1 MQFQPVLM
9 AVGVIRFMV
18 SGIILG
24 LSALNA
30 GDDAAYMEDD
40 DVDFKLG
47 NDDIINDDS
56 FSVTST
62 LFFMVTVT
70 LLGLTFSV
78 PYMNSHFR
86 MIKSEIVSGIYHPI
100 SAWVAIMILDIPSQ
114 LAGSLFLG
122 LVIRLFLGLN
132 GEAPAYF
139 SAVVLCALAGIS
151 MASAVAAAFQSAYQ
165 ATQVYMSI
173 TAVMMLFAGYLQYIP
188 DMPAAFAWLSDLSI
202 ARWSFEALMLSSFQ
216 SSKTG
221 EAYLDLYGFDGQ
233 SVGYCM
239 TCLLLW
245 VLFLQL
251 GVLLGLYP
259 IQYQS
264 VYARLWGRQQSALTT
279 SATVGTAG
287 QRAVQGA
294 AESDISY
301 LLSEDGGVSD
311 DVINFRLVDSDFG
324 ENDDRYL
331 DGTYHIPQAERKFSD
346 DEQFAPPPVPVELLP
361 ANKRTSLSF
370 QNVGYTLLGSQPSF
384 LTPGGGEAQ
393 EVLRGITGA
402 VYPGDL
408 CCILDADDEGANG
421 VLVQV
426 LAGRA
431 SKTGLVTGEIHM
443 SGKLLQQ
450 GDRTHNAVFVM
461 SGDSP
466 AHSHLTVRETLR
478 FATLLRRTDQRS
490 CPLVIGVVMESAS
503 VKRLLMNQGD
513 ADRSEVD
520 LQAAELIGSSGQVEE
535 KVEELL
541 RIYDLEEVADNVV
554 GRDKERGISPSHL
567 RCLSIATEA
576 VNRPGLLFLP
586 DPLSQLDWYH
596 TERVCRVLR
605 ALANGDRTLICTIPN
620 PTDQIYS
627 YFNRTLLLNKGL
639 LMYSGPSADAR
650 EHFDNIGMSVRLHR
664 LVVTYFRM
672 F

>member
-1 MQFQPVLM
+1 M
-9 AVGVIRFMV
+9 AVGVIRFIV

-40 DVDFKLG
+40 DANFKLG
-47 NDDIINDDS
+47 NDDIVNDDS

-62 LFFMVTVT
+62 LFFVVAVT

-114 LAGSLFLG
+114 LVGCLFFS
-122 LVIRLFLGLN
+122 LVIRLFLDLSGD
-132 GEAPAYF
+132 APAYF

-151 MASAVAAAFQSAYQ
+151 LASAVAVAFQSAYL

-188 DMPAAFAWLSDLSI
+188 DMPAAIAWLSDLSI
-202 ARWSFEALMLSSFQ
+202 ARWSFEVLMLSSFQ
-216 SSKTG
+216 SSRTG

-233 SVGYCM
+233 SVGYCIIS
-239 TCLLLW
+239 LLLW

-259 IQYQS
+259 IQFQS
-264 VYARLWGRQQSALTT
+264 VYARVWGRQQSTLTT
-279 SATVGTAG
+279 SATVGAAG
-287 QRAVQGA
+287 QRASDGA
-294 AESDISY
+294 AAAASDVSY
-301 LLSEDGGVSD
+301 LLSHD
-311 DVINFRLVDSDFG
+311 DVIHFRLVDSDFG

-331 DGTYHIPQAERKFSD
+331 DGTYHIPQAEKRCSD
-346 DEQFAPPPVPVELLP
+346 DEQFSPPPVPVELLP

-370 QNVGYTLLGSQPSF
+370 QNVRYTLRGSQP
-384 LTPGGGEAQ
+384 TPSSLLPGRGAGETQ
-393 EVLRGITGA
+393 EVLKGITGA

-408 CCILDADDEGANG
+408 CCILDADADGANG
-421 VLVQV
+421 VLIQV

-431 SKTGLVTGEIHM
+431 SKTGHVTGEIHM
-443 SGKLLQQ
+443 SGKLLRQ
-450 GDRTHNAVFVM
+450 GESTHNAVFVM

-490 CPLVIGVVMESAS
+490 CPLVISMVMECGA
-503 VKRLLMNQGD
+503 VKRLLIKQSD
-513 ADRSEVD
+513 ANRSEVD
-520 LQAAELIGSSGQVEE
+520 IHAAELIGPSGQVEE

-541 RIYDLEEVADNVV
+541 RIYDLEEVADSVV

-567 RCLSIATEA
+567 RCLTIATEA
-576 VNRPGLLFLP
+576 VNRPGLLLLP

-596 TERVCRVLR
+596 TDRVCRVLR

-627 YFNRTLLLNKGL
+627 YFNRTLLLNKGM
-639 LMYSGPSADAR
+639 LMYSGPSADIR
-650 EHFDNIGMSVRLHR
+650 EHFDSIGMSVALRVSLLH
-664 LVVTYFRM
+664 
-672 F
+672 